1 MNARVLRR
9 FVILLAV
16 ATGAMLTVWT
26 IVLPMVRS
34 PPGDYETRQ
43 GDILLGDGKLDEAL
57 TRFDEALAAS
67 PDHRGALM
75 GRALVFIQS
84 ENYPDAKAEL
94 TYLIRFLT
102 RSLDRSDITGRGVL
116 AAAYANRGIVHDRLG
131 HYRKALE
138 DYVAALRTDEGTL
151 EGPGFSR
158 RSSTERRGPRPCANA
173 PGTFTNSSSSLLKNA
188 CCACRKSTANSACT
202 SLEPGLRK

>member
-1 MNARVLRR
+1 MNTRVLRR

-57 TRFDEALAAS
+57 ARFDEALAAS

-84 ENYPDAKAEL
+84 ESYPDAKAEL

-102 RSLDRSDITGRGVL
+102 RSLDRSDLTGRGVL

-138 DYVAALRTDEGTL
+138 DYVAAIRTDEGTL
-151 EGPGFSR
+151 EGPGLFEKIIYG
-158 RSSTERRGPRPCANA
+158 TPRPSTVRKRARYIYEQLQL
-173 PGTFTNSSSSLLKNA
+173 PPEKRLLRVPEID
-188 CCACRKSTANSACT
+188 RKQRMHK
-202 SLEPGLRK
+202 P

>member
-1 MNARVLRR
+1 MNARILRR

-16 ATGAMLTVWT
+16 ATGVMLTVWT
-26 IVLPMVRS
+26 IVLPMVQS

-43 GDILLGDGKLDEAL
+43 GDILLGDGKFDEAL
-57 TRFDEALAAS
+57 TRFDEALAVS

-84 ENYPDAKAEL
+84 EDYPAAEAEL

-102 RSLDRSDITGRGVL
+102 RTLQQNDLTGRGAL
-116 AAAYANRGIVHDRLG
+116 AAAYANRGIVRDRLG

-138 DYVAALRTDEGTL
+138 DYVEALRTDEGSL
-151 EGPGFSR
+151 AGPGLFEKIIYG
-158 RSSTERRGPRPCANA
+158 TPRPSTVRKRAQYIHEQLQL
-173 PGTFTNSSSSLLKNA
+173 PPEKRLLRVPEIDSRQRMHK
-188 CCACRKSTANSACT
+188 
-202 SLEPGLRK
+202 P

>member
-151 EGPGFSR
+151 EGPGLFEKIIYG
-158 RSSTERRGPRPCANA
+158 TPRPSTVRKRARYIYEQLQL
-173 PGTFTNSSSSLLKNA
+173 PPEKRLLRVPEID
-188 CCACRKSTANSACT
+188 RKQRMHK
-202 SLEPGLRK
+202 P

>member
-102 RSLDRSDITGRGVL
+102 RSLDQSDITGRGVL

-151 EGPGFSR
+151 EGPGLFEKIIYG
-158 RSSTERRGPRPCANA
+158 TPRPSTVRKRARYIYEQLQL
-173 PGTFTNSSSSLLKNA
+173 PPEKRLLRVPEID
-188 CCACRKSTANSACT
+188 RKQRMHK
-202 SLEPGLRK
+202 P